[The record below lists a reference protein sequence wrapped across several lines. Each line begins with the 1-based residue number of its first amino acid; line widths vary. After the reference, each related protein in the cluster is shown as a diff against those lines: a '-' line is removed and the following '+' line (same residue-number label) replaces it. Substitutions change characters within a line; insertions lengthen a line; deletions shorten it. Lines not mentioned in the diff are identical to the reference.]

1 MGSPI
6 LRVTV
11 LSDWRRASARIS
23 AALRRHVDVSA
34 MTFMKGGDFK
44 KAAAAKP

>member
-1 MGSPI
+1 MS
-6 LRVTV
+6 LT
-11 LSDWRRASARIS
+11 SAQIT
-23 AALRRHVDVSA
+23 AAMRKYFDVSA